1 MKRLML
7 LMSVL
12 IFGSF
17 LYAADKVRLETL
29 LPDVYLITDAN
40 YDNLNGNK
48 FCSLHCGNVRWI
60 MRASSEL
67 KSSKG
72 KNYGAYNVD
81 DWSFK
86 TAWVEGNKGTGKGEY
101 LTFFFPRTTFFA
113 RDLKPVNWD
122 GFSVVN
128 GDMRDEVSYNNNAR
142 VKTFRVYL
150 NGQPLFDA
158 YLEDEM
164 SIQTFSFAQSVMLE
178 PDDVIKAEI
187 REVYPGAK
195 FKDAAVSQ
203 FMLLGAH
210 SHDK

>member
-7 LMSVL
+7 LLSVL

-17 LYAADKVRLETL
+17 LYAADKVQLETL

-48 FCSLHCGNVRWI
+48 ACSLHCGHVHWL

-67 KSSKG
+67 KSSSG
-72 KNYGAYNVD
+72 KNYGPKNVD

-86 TAWVEGNKGTGKGEY
+86 TAWVEGNKNSGKGEY
-101 LTFFFPRTTFFA
+101 LTFIFPRTTFFA
-113 RDLKPVNWD
+113 RDLKPLNWD

-128 GDMRDEVSYNNNAR
+128 GDMRDKNAWNNNGR

-150 NGQPLFDA
+150 NGQPLFEA

-164 SIQTFSFAQSVMLE
+164 AIQTFSFAQSVMLN
-178 PDDVIKAEI
+178 PDDVIEAEI
-187 REVYPGAK
+187 VDVYPGAK
-195 FKDAAVSQ
+195 FKDTAVSE

-210 SHDK
+210 KD